1 MNQKIE
7 LEACPN
13 CGEDAP
19 NAPEM
24 SKVYNG
30 VVICPECGMSGYI
43 EYWQHRPIEDALRE
57 ENKKLKEIVNDFVNG
72 FDLDIFGVLPNGNE
86 ALGCDEGVVR
96 GSEFLKGLYDKS
108 APLLKEPK

>member
-1 MNQKIE
+1 MSEE
-7 LEACPN
+7 LKACPN

-43 EYWQHRPIEDALRE
+43 EYWQHRPIEDTLRE
-57 ENKKLKEIVNDFVNG
+57 EINKLKKVLRAFLIETTRELTADEIEYAKNI
-72 FDLDIFGVLPNGNE
+72 DLSGIPQKYLNE
-86 ALGCDEGVVR
+86 TIE
-96 GSEFLKGLYDKS
+96 
-108 APLLKEPK
+108 EPK